1 MTRERKLS
9 SVVVIGG
16 GIGGVQSALDLAES
30 GRKVYLVERAPAI
43 GGYMAMLDKTFPTN
57 DCSMCILS
65 PKLVSCA
72 RHPNIQLLTL
82 SEVVGIDGEAGDFRI
97 KIKCYARS
105 VDLSRCTGCG
115 SCLEKCPVKLPNEF
129 EGGLSQRHAIFR
141 LYAQAV
147 PNAPVIDRQNC
158 LKFTKNRCG
167 NCARVCQ
174 AGAINYEEEDR
185 EIEVAA
191 GAVVVA
197 EGSTIVNPL
206 IRPEFGYRRFANVVT
221 ALEFERILS
230 ASGPYG
236 GHILRPS
243 DRKEPKRI
251 AWVQCFGSR
260 DESVSRS
267 YCSSV
272 CCMYAVKEAVIAKE
286 HSRDIEPTIFYMD
299 IRAFGKEFDRY
310 IERAERQ
317 YGVRFVFGRVAE
329 ILEEPTSKDLIV
341 RYAGERQ
348 SSERFEMVVLAC
360 GLVPHNQAR
369 VWFKN
374 NDFGFPLVDI
384 MEPVISSR
392 EGVFV
397 TGSVAEPQAIPETV
411 TSASAAAVRAM
422 SLTKSES
429 TDEISTAYVE
439 RSVIGLP
446 PRIGVF
452 VCHCGIN
459 IGGVVRVPEVVEYAR
474 NLPGVIYAEENLYS
488 CSADTLEKIKARIKE
503 YGLTRVV
510 VASCSPRTH
519 EPLFQATVA
528 EAGLNPHLF
537 AMANIRDQCSWVHPD
552 KDSATQKA
560 KDLVKMAVAR
570 VRRQEPLPQIK
581 LPVNKA
587 GMVIG
592 GGVAGMSA
600 ALALADAGF
609 QVHLVEREKVLGGI
623 ARNIYRT
630 IDGDDVQ
637 VRLVNLV
644 ERVTTH
650 PLIKVYAGAQIRQI
664 NGFVGSFQTT
674 ILLNDQQEEEKINH
688 GVVIVAT
695 GGKYRSPEEY
705 LYGKDERIKTQ
716 QDLEEII
723 AHNPERVRSLNTV
736 VMIQCVGSR
745 EGERNY
751 CSRICCVQAI
761 KNALAIKELNPKA
774 EIFVLFRDIRTY
786 GFKEQHYR
794 RARELGVQF
803 IRYSVSEKP
812 QVELKGDQLYVKV
825 QDWILGVTFNITAD
839 LLVLSSGVVA
849 QPDAGELAQ
858 MLKVPLQQD
867 GFFLEAHAKLRPVDF
882 ATEGVFFAGLC
893 HYPKFIDETVASA
906 QAAAGRAATVLSREF
921 IEAEPYQAVV
931 NLERCSACG
940 MCESLCA
947 YRAIRVELIDG
958 ERNRRAA
965 VVNQA
970 MCKGCGTCAANCRS
984 AAIDIKGFSA
994 ENICREIA
1002 VLFTED

>member
-1 MTRERKLS
+1 MAMEKKLS

-16 GIGGVQSALDLAES
+16 GIGGVQSALDLADS

-72 RHPNIQLLTL
+72 RHPNVQLLTL
-82 SEVVGIDGEAGDFRI
+82 SEVIGIEGEAGDFRV
-97 KIKCYARS
+97 KIRCYARS
-105 VDLSRCTGCG
+105 VDLNRCTGCG

-129 EGGLSQRHAIFR
+129 EGGLSKRRAIYR

-174 AGAINYEEEDR
+174 AGAINYEEQDR
-185 EIEVAA
+185 DIDVAA

-197 EGSTIVNPL
+197 AGSTIVSPL
-206 IRPEFGYRRFANVVT
+206 IRPEYGYQRFANVVT
-221 ALEFERILS
+221 ALEFERVLS

-236 GHILRPS
+236 GHILRPG

-251 AWVQCFGSR
+251 AWVQCFASR
-260 DESVSRS
+260 DESVNRS

-310 IERAERQ
+310 IERAEKQ
-317 YGVRFVFGRVAE
+317 YGVRFVLGRVAE
-329 ILEEPTSKDLIV
+329 IIEEPTSKDLIV
-341 RYAGERQ
+341 RYAGENQ
-348 SSERFEMVVLAC
+348 CSERFDMVVLAC
-360 GLVPHNQAR
+360 GLVPQEQSRLGLKTNE
-369 VWFKN
+369 
-374 NDFGFPLVDI
+374 FGFPVVDI
-384 MEPVISSR
+384 LEPIRSSCD
-392 EGVFV
+392 GIFV
-397 TGSVAEPQAIPETV
+397 TGSGAEPQAIPETV

-429 TDEISTAYVE
+429 TGETSVTHAE
-439 RSVIGLP
+439 QSVIGLP

-459 IGGVVRVPEVVEYAR
+459 IGSVVRVPEVVEYVR
-474 NLPGVIYAEENLYS
+474 TLPGVVYAEENLYS
-488 CSADTLEKIKARIKE
+488 CSADALEKIKARINE
-503 YGLTRVV
+503 HGLTRVV

-552 KDSATQKA
+552 KDWATHKA
-560 KDLVKMAVAR
+560 KDLVKMAVVR

-592 GGVAGMSA
+592 GGIAGMSA

-609 QVHLVEREKVLGGI
+609 QVYLIEREKMLGGI
-623 ARNIYRT
+623 AHTIYKT
-630 IDGDDVQ
+630 VEGNDVQ
-637 VRLVNLV
+637 VQLANLI
-644 ERVTTH
+644 ERVTNH
-650 PLIKVYAGAQIRQI
+650 PLIKVYIDAQIRRI
-664 NGFVGSFQTT
+664 DGFVGSFQTT
-674 ILLNDQQEEEKINH
+674 LSVNNQEEKINH

-695 GGKYRSPEEY
+695 GAKYRSPDEY
-705 LYGKDERIKTQ
+705 LYGKSERIKTQ
-716 QDLEEII
+716 QELEEII
-723 AHNPERVRSLNTV
+723 ARNPERIRNVDTI
-736 VMIQCVGSR
+736 VMIQCVGFR
-745 EGERNY
+745 EGQRNY

-761 KNALAIKELNPKA
+761 KNALAIKEINPQV
-774 EIFVLFRDIRTY
+774 EIFVLYRDIRTY
-786 GFKEQHYR
+786 GFKELYYR

-812 QVELKGDQLYVKV
+812 RVELVDGKSSVVIRDPV
-825 QDWILGVTFNITAD
+825 LGITLNISAD

-849 QPDAGELAQ
+849 QSDASELAQ

-906 QAAAGRAATVLSREF
+906 QAAAGRAATVLAREF

-940 MCESLCA
+940 MCENLCA
-947 YRAIRVELIDG
+947 YRAIGVQLIDEKTG
-958 ERNRRAA
+958 RRAA

-970 MCKGCGTCAANCRS
+970 MCKGCGACAANCRS

-1002 VLFTED
+1002 ALFAED